1 MEADVLSVREA
12 AAQLGISSQRVR
24 QLINTGS
31 LPARRSSA
39 GWLISAG
46 AVADRNGSARVGRPV
61 SPRTAWAALCMLSS
75 ALEPDLAEPPACAI
89 RDRRLRHHVRQ
100 LLSAMPDPA
109 DDLGRWRLL
118 LASRGRAERMWA
130 HPGLLSRLSDDERV
144 GVGGDRAAA
153 HVGEGLSKVQVS
165 DVYVAE
171 PDVEELVADYRL
183 RPDPDGQVRLH
194 VVPESVP
201 PELIPGPAGL
211 VHPAAAAADLL
222 DENDPRARRLAVLQL
237 RAMLTALM
245 NMNKH
250 PIGSSTKSEGDVH
263 GAGTDKVRGPS
274 RAP

>member
-1 MEADVLSVREA
+1 MEADVLSVCEA
-12 AAQLGISSQRVR
+12 AAQLGISSQRIR

-39 GWLISAG
+39 GWLISADALAG
-46 AVADRNGSARVGRPV
+46 RSGSARVGRPV

-75 ALEPDLAEPPACAI
+75 ALEPDLAEPLACVI
-89 RDRRLRHHVRQ
+89 RDRRLRHHVLK

-109 DDLGRWRLL
+109 DDLGRWRL
-118 LASRGRAERMWA
+118 
-130 HPGLLSRLSDDERV
+130 
-144 GVGGDRAAA
+144 
-153 HVGEGLSKVQVS
+153 VS

-222 DENDPRARRLAVLQL
+222 DENDPRARRSALLQL

-250 PIGSSTKSEGDVH
+250 PIGSATKSEGDVH